1 VCHAPDASGSPR
13 GPDLRSRGSAL
24 VDFVVSTGRMPL
36 ASPTERERRHA
47 VRYSAAEVRA
57 LVGYASTLVRGP
69 AVPTVDLAGVDLA
82 AGGAVFRSQCAA
94 CHQAAGGGGA
104 LAHGAEAPPLLAA
117 TPVQVVEAMRTGPGN
132 MPAFD
137 DRTISPKQADQV
149 AAYVRY
155 LQHPK
160 DPGGLDLG
168 HLGPVPEGLVA
179 WSVGLVAL
187 LVVAR
192 LLGTRVGQGP

>member
-1 VCHAPDASGSPR
+1 MI
-13 GPDLRSRGSAL
+13 
-24 VDFVVSTGRMPL
+24 DFVVSTGRMPL
-36 ASPTERERRHA
+36 AHPTEPERRHR
-47 VRYSAAEVRA
+47 VRYSAAQIRA
-57 LVGYASTLVRGP
+57 LVRYASTLVHGP
-69 AVPTVDLAGVDLA
+69 AVPNVDLAGADLA
-82 AGGAVFRSQCAA
+82 AGGAIFRSQCAA

-104 LAHGAEAPPLLAA
+104 LAHGAEAPALLAA

-137 DRTISPKQADQV
+137 ERTITAKQADQV

-160 DPGGLDLG
+160 DPGGLNLG

-179 WSVGLVAL
+179 WLFGLTAL
-187 LVVAR
+187 LVIAR
-192 LLGTRVGQGP
+192 LLGTRVPQGH